1 MINGVTAVMSPEA
14 CGYTTQLSLTELGFT
29 SYTLIGSEQKP
40 ALVL

>member
-14 CGYTTQLSLTELGFT
+14 CGYTTQRLLIELGFT
-29 SYTLIGSEQKP
+29 SYTLIGSEQRP